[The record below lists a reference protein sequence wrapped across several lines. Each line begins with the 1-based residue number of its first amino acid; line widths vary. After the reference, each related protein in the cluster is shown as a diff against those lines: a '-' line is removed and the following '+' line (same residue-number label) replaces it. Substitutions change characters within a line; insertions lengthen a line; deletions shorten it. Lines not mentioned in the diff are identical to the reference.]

1 MISGAV
7 NLMRQAAVTV
17 TILDSNG
24 GPRTTEARIDTGF
37 SGDLT
42 LPKASIEQ
50 LGLRLVT
57 RASNYR
63 VGSGAMTAFNAYEGT
78 IRWHSGIRQ
87 ITVLES
93 EIFPVI
99 GVGLLWENRL
109 SIDFVTGGSV
119 TVAKL
124 PVRDGEV

>member
-7 NLMRQAAVTV
+7 NLMRQATVTV
-17 TILDSNG
+17 TVLDSNDE
-24 GPRTTEARIDTGF
+24 PRTTEARIDTGF

-50 LGLRLVT
+50 LGLRMVT

-63 VGSGAMTAFNAYEGT
+63 VGSGAMAAFNAYEGT

-93 EIFPVI
+93 EIFPVV

-109 SIDFVTGGSV
+109 SIDFVPGGAV
-119 TVAKL
+119 TVAEL
-124 PVRDGEV
+124 PELDDGV

>member
-1 MISGAV
+1 MISGAI
-7 NLMRQAAVTV
+7 NSMRQPAVAITLIDR
-17 TILDSNG
+17 TG
-24 GPRTTEARIDTGF
+24 TQRTTEARIDTGF

-50 LGLRLVT
+50 LGLRMVT

-63 VGSGAMTAFNAYEGT
+63 VGSGAMAAFNAYEGT
-78 IRWHSGIRQ
+78 IRWHNGIRQ

-93 EIFPVI
+93 EIFPVV

-109 SIDFVTGGSV
+109 SIDFIPGGAV
-119 TVAKL
+119 TVAEL
-124 PVRDGEV
+124 PEFDGEI